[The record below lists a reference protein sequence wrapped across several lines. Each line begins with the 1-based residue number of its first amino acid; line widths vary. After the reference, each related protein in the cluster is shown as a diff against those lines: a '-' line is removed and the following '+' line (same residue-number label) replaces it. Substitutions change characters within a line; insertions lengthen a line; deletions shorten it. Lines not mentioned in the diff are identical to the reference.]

1 MIDKL
6 LNMTEN
12 ELIDD
17 VLNISDNETFDLLE
31 NTVAH
36 NYGVYKGFVPVSSE
50 GPWLIDGSGK
60 KVLDGVAAYS
70 AANLGHNNPFVRKV
84 IKEFLDK
91 KSPTVLGRFMASKP
105 LAYAGQLLKEVTGFE
120 SYLPAN
126 GGVEAPEAAIKL
138 ARLHHFS
145 KKGIS
150 DPNII
155 YFTGC
160 FHGRTITVTQFF
172 EEEVCRD
179 GFGPFPAGFHKIPF
193 GDIDSLSKVVDRET
207 AAVLIEPVQ
216 GEGGINMAD
225 KDYFQSLRELC
236 SDTETLLIFDE
247 VQTGW
252 GRTGKMFAWEHFDTR
267 PDILCTGKSIS
278 AGFAPVSGIFADK
291 ELMDIFTPGSHGSTF
306 GGAPL
311 SMMIA
316 IASIVEIVR
325 QKLPERSAELGAMAL
340 DRLRKLA
347 EKSNAIKEVRG
358 MGLMIGIEL
367 EKGGKTGHDYCE
379 DILEEGMIVKE
390 THDWVIRFSPPIV
403 CTEDDID
410 YALKIFE
417 KVLG

>member
-1 MIDKL
+1 MIEKL

-17 VLNISDNETFDLLE
+17 VLKISDKDTFDLLE
-31 NTVAH
+31 NTISH

-50 GPWLIDGSGK
+50 GPWLIDGNGK

-70 AANLGHNNPFVRKV
+70 AANLGHNNPFVRNV
-84 IKEFLDK
+84 IKEFLDR
-91 KSPTVLGRFMASKP
+91 KSPTVLGRFLASKP
-105 LAYAGQLLKEVTGFE
+105 LAYAGEVLKEVTGFE
-120 SYLPAN
+120 AFLPAN

-138 ARLHHFS
+138 ARLHHFK

-150 DPNII
+150 DPIII

-160 FHGRTITVTQFF
+160 FHGRTVTVTQFF

-193 GDIDSLSKVVDRET
+193 NDIDSLSKVLNRET
-207 AAVLIEPVQ
+207 AAVLIEPLQ

-225 KDYFQSLRELC
+225 KEYFQALRKLC
-236 SDTETLLIFDE
+236 DDTDTLLIFDE

-252 GRTGKMFAWEHFDTR
+252 GRTGKMFAWEHFETR

-291 ELMDIFTPGSHGSTF
+291 KLMDIFTPGSHGSTF

-316 IASIVEIVR
+316 IASVVEIIR
-325 QKLPERSAELGAMAL
+325 QKLPERSAELGAKAL
-340 DRLRKLA
+340 EKLQKLA
-347 EKSNAIKEVRG
+347 ERSKVIKEVRG
-358 MGLMIGIEL
+358 MGLMIGIEI
-367 EKGGKTGHDYCE
+367 EQGGKTGHDYCE
-379 DILEEGMIVKE
+379 ELLEEGMIVKE
-390 THDWVIRFSPPIV
+390 THDWVIRFSPPVI

-410 YALKIFE
+410 FAIKAFE